1 MTQTDESHGK
11 VANNQK
17 WYKSHIK
24 TFVLLLSL
32 LVVVAVYWVLYIKLK
47 PLREF
52 SGLQEQAV
60 PLGSS
65 AGNR

>member
-1 MTQTDESHGK
+1 MAQMNERQD
-11 VANNQK
+11 NQK
-17 WYKSHIK
+17 WSRSRVFI
-24 TFVLLLSL
+24 LLLGL
-32 LVVVAVYWVLYIKLK
+32 LVIGAVYWVLYIKLT

-65 AGNR
+65 AGNH